1 MIYIA
6 THKEFKNPQLYGFV
20 PLQVGAEGKKM
31 LGYLTD
37 NVGDN
42 ISNKNPNFCEL
53 TGLYW
58 VWKNCSDD
66 YKGIVHYRRFFGKS
80 NFSNSIKDVY
90 TYEQLISMLDTA
102 DIILPFVEIFK
113 QDTKNELLLQCCTKS
128 IFENL
133 ERIIK
138 SKYPEYSRTFDEYFS
153 RNESMLFN
161 MMFCKKELFDQYCS
175 WLFDILF
182 ELEKYVDLN
191 ELNDYQKRLY
201 GFLSER
207 LLNIWVRENKV
218 IIKNV
223 PVVNIDMSLW
233 DRLTLI
239 RRRITNKVFWK
250 IKTLKVNKKQEYIE

>member
-1 MIYIA
+1 
-6 THKEFKNPQLYGFV
+6 
-20 PLQVGAEGKKM
+20 
-31 LGYLTD
+31 
-37 NVGDN
+37 
-42 ISNKNPNFCEL
+42 
-53 TGLYW
+53 
-58 VWKNCSDD
+58 
-66 YKGIVHYRRFFGKS
+66 
-80 NFSNSIKDVY
+80 
-90 TYEQLISMLDTA
+90 
-102 DIILPFVEIFK
+102 
-113 QDTKNELLLQCCTKS
+113 
-128 IFENL
+128 
-133 ERIIK
+133 
-138 SKYPEYSRTFDEYFS
+138 
-153 RNESMLFN
+153 
-161 MMFCKKELFDQYCS
+161 MMFCKKELFDQYCI

-182 ELEKYVDLN
+182 ELEKYVNLN

>member
-1 MIYIA
+1 
-6 THKEFKNPQLYGFV
+6 
-20 PLQVGAEGKKM
+20 
-31 LGYLTD
+31 
-37 NVGDN
+37 
-42 ISNKNPNFCEL
+42 
-53 TGLYW
+53 
-58 VWKNCSDD
+58 
-66 YKGIVHYRRFFGKS
+66 
-80 NFSNSIKDVY
+80 
-90 TYEQLISMLDTA
+90 
-102 DIILPFVEIFK
+102 
-113 QDTKNELLLQCCTKS
+113 
-128 IFENL
+128 
-133 ERIIK
+133 
-138 SKYPEYSRTFDEYFS
+138 
-153 RNESMLFN
+153 MLFN